1 MGRKKRAKRKQK
13 EVKVE
18 ETKKGIDPV
27 LIVGGLLL
35 LAVVFFVF
43 RGPSGE
49 DASQPLVQQPS
60 NVQGAFDYV
69 SSMPDPSA
77 PGTVHMIVFF
87 DFFCPHCH
95 NFDTGP
101 LPQLEAKYGE
111 TLQVVPI
118 GFPIFGAKAVN
129 ALRAYELAKEA
140 GKGDEMKDAIF
151 VAYHNQ
157 KRDISDTSVL
167 AQVAGE
173 VGLDSGQF
181 KNSLD
186 AGAKNDLVQS
196 NIELANKYGVKQTP
210 TVVLGGQY
218 LVTEL
223 STTNIETIIN
233 SLLT

>member
-1 MGRKKRAKRKQK
+1 MGRKKRAKKKKQ
-13 EVKVE
+13 EAKVE

-35 LAVVFFVF
+35 LAVVFFIF
-43 RGPSGE
+43 RGPSDGE
-49 DASQPLVQQPS
+49 TNQPVVPQPS
-60 NVQGAFDYV
+60 NVKGAFRFV
-69 SSMPDPSA
+69 STMPDPSA
-77 PGTVHMIVFF
+77 PGTAHMIVFF

-129 ALRAYELAKEA
+129 ALRAYELAKES
-140 GKGDEMKDAIF
+140 GKGEEMKDAIF

-157 KRDISDTSVL
+157 QRDISDTSVL
-167 AQVAGE
+167 AQIAGE

-196 NIELANKYGVKQTP
+196 NIALANKYGVKSTP

-218 LVTEL
+218 VATEL
-223 STTNIETIIN
+223 STTNIETIIT
-233 SLLT
+233 SLLG